1 MKLEKLKD
9 QVIVIMGV
17 PKLHRSGS
25 EEAGCMKHPAG
36 KGSRPPG
43 GRVLERSLPPG
54 GRRLFSAVGF
64 IPMDA

>member
-36 KGSRPPG
+36 KSRRPPG
-43 GRVLERSLPPG
+43 GRLS
-54 GRRLFSAVGF
+54 F
-64 IPMDA
+64 